1 MGKKDYIIDSDDFIL
16 VTGASGFIALK
27 VVKTLLEYG
36 FMNLRCFVRPSSN
49 FAALHKLIP
58 SINTQANVEI
68 IKGNLLSPEDCVRA
82 TKDVSIIFHLAAGVE
97 KSFPGAYMNS
107 VVTTRNLLEAVLKHG
122 CIKRFLNV
130 SSFAVYSNMGM
141 KRGALLDETCDTESH
156 SASRGEAY
164 CYGKVKQDEL
174 ILEYGEKYKVP
185 YVLVRPGVVFGPG
198 KKAITG
204 RVGIDTFGFFLH
216 LGGSNKIPFTY
227 IDNCAEAI
235 VLAGIKK
242 GVDGEIFNIVDDN
255 LPTSRKFLKM
265 YKKNVG
271 SFRSLYVPYR
281 LFYLFSYLWE
291 KYSDWSKGQLPP
303 VFNRYR
309 CAADWKGNRYS
320 NKKLKELLG
329 WTPRVPFDEALEKYF
344 QYQREAKRA

>member
-1 MGKKDYIIDSDDFIL
+1 MRESRYIIDVDDTIL
-16 VTGASGFIALK
+16 ITGSNGFIGSKL
-27 VVKTLLEYG
+27 VETLLHYG
-36 FMNLRCFVRPSSN
+36 FMNLRCFMRPSSN
-49 FAALHKLIP
+49 FSALVKMM
-58 SINTQANVEI
+58 SSVNMQANVQI
-68 IKGNLLSPEDCVRA
+68 IKGNLLSQDDCDRA
-82 TKDVSIIFHLAAGVE
+82 AKNVSVVFHLAAGVE
-97 KSFPGAYMNS
+97 KTFPGAYMNS
-107 VVTTRNLLEAVLKHG
+107 VVTTRNLLEAVIRRG
-122 CIKRFLNV
+122 IIKRFVNV
-130 SSFAVYSNMGM
+130 SSFTVYSNMKM
-141 KRGALLDETCDTESH
+141 KRGALLDETCEFEKNSVR
-156 SASRGEAY
+156 RGEAY

-174 ILEYGEKYKVP
+174 VLEYAKKYKIP

-235 VLAGIKK
+235 VLAGIIK
-242 GVDGEIFNIVDDN
+242 GVDGEIFNVVDDN
-255 LPTSRKFLKM
+255 LPTSRKFLRT
-265 YKKNVG
+265 YKKKVG
-271 SFRSLYVPYR
+271 HFRSLYVPYR

-291 KYSDWSKGQLPP
+291 RYSDWSNGQLPP

-320 NKKLKELLG
+320 NKKIKELLG

-344 QYQREAKRA
+344 QYQRSNEYR